1 MKRTQRIVICLVSI
15 FLTLL
20 QEGCISVYTGRAT
33 IIDTGGAIASIG
45 QKRPRLCT
53 EPEQQ
58 GEQAPGVRHCVWKK
72 GENYIVQLP
81 VCYTPARYSVLVH
94 IVRDS
99 WRKNTLAGEYPNPH
113 FSPAELA
120 QYPMEYYG
128 AELTGEQY
136 QRLFYRVSKRLKE
149 SGRSVF
155 ADVHIRPLAEID
167 LTNAELVRQ
176 TQGSYYHLM
185 RLWRGSNELPPP
197 RRTWY
202 NRCLMPLSWTAEVV
216 DIPLSAIATPIGW
229 VVDAIYEPMNN

>member
-1 MKRTQRIVICLVSI
+1 
-15 FLTLL
+15 
-20 QEGCISVYTGRAT
+20 
-33 IIDTGGAIASIG
+33 
-45 QKRPRLCT
+45 
-53 EPEQQ
+53 
-58 GEQAPGVRHCVWKK
+58 
-72 GENYIVQLP
+72 
-81 VCYTPARYSVLVH
+81 
-94 IVRDS
+94 
-99 WRKNTLAGEYPNPH
+99 
-113 FSPAELA
+113 
-120 QYPMEYYG
+120 MEYYG

-136 QRLFYRVSKRLKE
+136 QRLFYRANRRIKE

-185 RLWRGSNELPPP
+185 RLWSGSKELPPP

>member
-1 MKRTQRIVICLVSI
+1 MKRKYRIIIYLISI

-20 QEGCISVYTGRAT
+20 LEGCISVYTGRAT
-33 IIDTGGAIASIG
+33 IIDTGGAIANIG
-45 QKRPRLCT
+45 QQRPRLRT

-58 GEQAPGVRHCVWKK
+58 GERAPGVRHSVWKK

-94 IVRDS
+94 IVRAS

-120 QYPMEYYG
+120 QYPVEYYG

-136 QRLFYRVSKRLKE
+136 QRLFYRVDKRIKE
-149 SGRSVF
+149 SGRSIF
-155 ADVHIRPLAEID
+155 ANVPIRPLADID
-167 LTNAELVRQ
+167 LTNAELVREA
-176 TQGSYYHLM
+176 QGSYYHLM
-185 RLWRGSNELPPP
+185 RLWNGCQELPPP

-202 NRCLMPLSWTAEVV
+202 NRCLMPLSWIAEVA
-216 DIPLSAIATPIGW
+216 DIPLSIIATPIGW
-229 VVDAIYEPMNN
+229 IADAIYEPSHN